1 MMIDNISSSSSGV
14 KSPTGAQQPRKADD
28 AQVNVP
34 AITTIATKQKVAS
47 AEAVEAAVKELNEF
61 IKPASASIQFA
72 LDEDSGRTIVKMVDT
87 ETNEVVRQIP
97 SEEALAISKALDRLQ
112 GLTVRMKA

>member
-1 MMIDNISSSSSGV
+1 MMIDNINGSLSGIMA
-14 KSPTGAQQPRKADD
+14 PTGTQPSRKPDD
-28 AQVNVP
+28 ARTHLP
-34 AITTIATKQKVAS
+34 IATPIAKDHQDPS
-47 AEAVEAAVKELNEF
+47 IEAVKEAVKEMNEF
-61 IKPASASIQFA
+61 VKPASASIEFA

-87 ETNEVVRQIP
+87 ETNEVVRQMP

>member
-1 MMIDNISSSSSGV
+1 MMIDNINSFSSGV
-14 KSPTGAQQPRKADD
+14 KSPSGTLSPGKVDDRQAQ
-28 AQVNVP
+28 AQVVQ
-34 AITTIATKQKVAS
+34 AIAANQKEAS
-47 AEAVEAAVKELNEF
+47 IEAVEAAVKELNDF

-87 ETNEVVRQIP
+87 ETNEVVRQFP

-112 GLTVRMKA
+112 GLTVHTKA